1 MKLEIKPIFVIQKSD
16 SMAGKAKT
24 EIACSL
30 SWFRH
35 WDAHQRQEFGKLLI
49 EKDQATNQDTSDES
63 IESLLGNLFPRNI
76 FNVRVQYYSIL
87 VFTHFQELF
96 KSLLLIRMYA

>member
-1 MKLEIKPIFVIQKSD
+1 MKLEIKPIFVIQKID
-16 SMAGKAKT
+16 FMAGKAKT

-49 EKDQATNQDTSDES
+49 EKDQETNQDTSDES
-63 IESLLGNLFPRNI
+63 IESLLGKLK
-76 FNVRVQYYSIL
+76 
-87 VFTHFQELF
+87 ELF
-96 KSLLLIRMYA
+96 KN

>member
-63 IESLLGNLFPRNI
+63 IESLLGNLFSRN
-76 FNVRVQYYSIL
+76 FFKYDTVQKIEK
-87 VFTHFQELF
+87 FTLTKKYFV
-96 KSLLLIRMYA
+96 KSTL

>member
-1 MKLEIKPIFVIQKSD
+1 MKQEIKPIFVIQKSD

-76 FNVRVQYYSIL
+76 FKCDTVQCRKLKNS
-87 VFTHFQELF
+87 VA
-96 KSLLLIRMYA
+96 SP

>member
-30 SWFRH
+30 SWFKH

-63 IESLLGNLFPRNI
+63 IESLLLHILANHCRAMHHPQCVGFAYGRGRCGKRIMNLTCTRI
-76 FNVRVQYYSIL
+76 
-87 VFTHFQELF
+87 
-96 KSLLLIRMYA
+96 